1 MRTAHLLFMLV
12 CVAAGCAISFPPSP
26 RDGENKRATAAAI
39 DSLRLAF
46 ADRPHDIEL
55 LARLAACQRRLNTPA
70 DRARS
75 IETIDRALAIA
86 PDDPSLHLERGITM
100 LARRFTGEA
109 ERCFTRVIEL
119 DPSRSEAWFKLG
131 LIEKRRFLTTWRP
144 RERLGRAARLIRHA
158 ARLAPA
164 DAGIIRELAVIE
176 LLRERWTDAR
186 RASGRLSRL
195 SPEDPTGHL
204 VAAAAFLAY
213 GRFADA
219 EEAFGRAFPLMP
231 PERRAAYEDISSLL
245 EPADRERYLALP
257 DEAKIQRNER
267 HWIMTD
273 PTPSTPLN
281 ERRLEHYRRVFL
293 AGALFGGFGKHGA
306 DTHRGRSFVR
316 FGPPDGTG
324 TDLGAGLE
332 GPWLVWWY
340 DHPDGAF
347 RLFFQDEFLGGN
359 YHFPISRGREGRH
372 SALLLEK
379 TSPLYRVPGL
389 GDPFH
394 LLWTAAQRRGEDET
408 TLVEFAV
415 SFADS
420 LARDPWERWEL
431 RVTIFDP
438 SWKRIA
444 IVSRPFAPDTLPAAG
459 GRLICPVRFRV
470 APRALECTC
479 ALELENRIAGK
490 LAVASI
496 PLRLRDMHGDR
507 LRMSDL
513 RLLSPIS
520 GPRDVDVLDPDPR
533 YRDGD
538 SLLVSY
544 EIYGL
549 RRDEEGHCRRRTRYE
564 IVRETPERRS
574 GLGGL
579 IDAVK
584 RGAGRMKPAG
594 PAIVGFFDQTGS
606 GRDVDDR
613 LRIAVAGLEP
623 GRYRLRVTATDLV
636 SGSEAVAER
645 GFLVTE

>member
-1 MRTAHLLFMLV
+1 MRTSRALLLLAW
-12 CVAAGCAISFPPSP
+12 VAAGCALPAPPAP
-26 RDGENKRATAAAI
+26 VDAAKQRARAAAI
-39 DSLRLAF
+39 DSLRLAIS
-46 ADRPHDIEL
+46 ARPNDIDL
-55 LARLAACQRRLNTPA
+55 LARLAVCQRRSGTPSG
-70 DRARS
+70 RARS
-75 IETIDRALAIA
+75 VETIDRALAIA
-86 PDDPSLHLERGITM
+86 PDDPSLHLERGLTM

-109 ERCFTRVIEL
+109 QRCFRRVTEL
-119 DPSRSEAWFKLG
+119 DPSRSEAWLELG
-131 LIEKRRFLTTWRP
+131 LIEKRRFLVAWRP

-164 DAGIIRELAVIE
+164 DARITRELAVIE

-186 RASGRLSRL
+186 RAAGRLSRL
-195 SPEDPTGHL
+195 CPEDPAGHL
-204 VAAAAFLAY
+204 VEAAAFLAC

-245 EPADRERYLALP
+245 EPAERERYLTLP
-257 DEAKIQRNER
+257 DEAKLQRNET
-267 HWIMTD
+267 HWIMND
-273 PTPSTPLN
+273 PTPATPLN

-293 AGALFGGFGKHGA
+293 AGAFFGGFGKHGA

-324 TDLGAGLE
+324 TDLGAGLD
-332 GPWLVWWY
+332 GPWIVWWY
-340 DHPDGAF
+340 DHPDGSF
-347 RLFFQDEFLGGN
+347 RLFFQDEFLGGD
-359 YHFPISRGREGRH
+359 YHFPISSCREGRH
-372 SALLLEK
+372 SVLLLE
-379 TSPLYRVPGL
+379 TTPPLYRVPAPV
-389 GDPFH
+389 DPFR
-394 LLWTAAQRRGEDET
+394 LLWAAAQRRGENET
-408 TLVEFAV
+408 TLVELAV
-415 SFADS
+415 AFADS
-420 LARDPWERWEL
+420 LARDPWESWEL

-444 IVSRPFAPDTLPAAG
+444 
-459 GRLICPVRFRV
+459 GRLVCTARFRV

-479 ALELENRIAGK
+479 ALEVENRLAGK
-490 LAVASI
+490 RAVASI
-496 PLRLRDMHGDR
+496 PLRIRDMHGDR

-513 RLLSPIS
+513 RLLIPTS
-520 GPRDVDVLDPDPR
+520 GRRDGDVLDPDPR
-533 YRDGD
+533 YRAGD
-538 SLLVSY
+538 SLLVAY

-549 RRDEEGHCRRRTRYE
+549 RRDGDGLCRRRTRYE
-564 IVRETPERRS
+564 VVREAPERRY

-594 PAIVGFFDQTGS
+594 PAIVGFFDRNES

-613 LRIAVAGLEP
+613 LRIAVAALEP

-636 SGSEAVAER
+636 SGSKTVAER